1 MNSTRSSL
9 FKGLLKTLDELG
21 DISILSGNEGKIVEL
36 KDHYQMYDTYFNT
49 FQYIGDIE
57 TRL

>member
-49 FQYIGDIE
+49 F
-57 TRL
+57 